1 MIELLKSYDCDI
13 ATHDKK
19 EAILKAT
26 IERAKTMVELKEQIE
41 LILNAPKEYD
51 SKAVQKAFKADT
63 KEMLSS
69 FIEDL
74 TTIRPSS
81 SQAIHALMNEFLSAR
96 GLGFGKLG
104 QPLRIALLGAMSG
117 SGLDEIIDIISID
130 ETKARVQRFIESVEV
145 QNS

>member
-1 MIELLKSYDCDI
+1 
-13 ATHDKK
+13 
-19 EAILKAT
+19 
-26 IERAKTMVELKEQIE
+26 
-41 LILNAPKEYD
+41 
-51 SKAVQKAFKADT
+51 
-63 KEMLSS
+63 
-69 FIEDL
+69 
-74 TTIRPSS
+74 
-81 SQAIHALMNEFLSAR
+81 MNEFLSAR